1 MEMKDLLKQLEDLKD
16 HCESMR
22 SIDGDGIWE
31 KDSAAI
37 DQSIQILRK
46 EGKRNMCSV
55 CLNSPCDYR
64 CPNAEEMLPQHYC
77 ISCDCGIEHGKNY
90 LDTIEGKIC
99 EGCME
104 DMSVR
109 EILELCGMELVS
121 A

>member
-1 MEMKDLLKQLEDLKD
+1 MEMNELVEQLENLKD
-16 HCESMR
+16 HCDSMR
-22 SIDGDGIWE
+22 SESDNEVWK

-64 CPNAEEMLPQHYC
+64 CPNAEVVLPVHYC
-77 ISCDCGIEHGKNY
+77 VSCDCGIEYGKRY
-90 LDTIEGKIC
+90 LDTTEGKIC

-104 DMSVR
+104 DMSVN
-109 EILELCGMELVS
+109 EILDLCGMELET